1 MNNKGGSSLCP
12 SEPGEDNGNFWR
24 IVKIEKGGKSW

>member
-12 SEPGEDNGNFWR
+12 SEPGEDNGNCR